1 MKTSPG
7 IKTGRART
15 PLRAATS
22 NTSALPKI
30 AHHFSPQS
38 STPDALDVE
47 VLSEKVSFDF
57 GFSRRGFVQVLG
69 AGLMVAVHVAPALAQ
84 RSGGGRGGGGGRSH
98 PVGARI
104 LIGQDDIITVMSGK
118 VEMGQGARAELTQA
132 AAEELRV
139 PLSQV
144 RAILGDTALTPDD
157 GLTAGSRTS
166 PSTVPAVR
174 QGAAAARQILVQL
187 ACERWKVE
195 PDSVEVGDGKISH
208 APSKRSLSY
217 AELTQGEGLAQAFAK
232 PPPSNIPLTA
242 RKDWKVLG
250 APAARAN
257 GRDLVTGAHQYPSD
271 IIRPGMLRGKVLRA
285 PSYGA
290 KLVSIDIEPA
300 KSMKGV
306 SVVQEDQFVG
316 VAAPT
321 TFAAERALE
330 AIAKTAKW
338 ETAPHPAS
346 KDLFDHLRQH
356 AHGGVPPNPFAE
368 EITKAH
374 KSLRQT
380 YQVAYVQHAPLETRG
395 ALAEWASEKL
405 TLWTGTQNPF
415 GYQGE
420 LARALHVPSANV
432 RVIVPDFGCGFGGK
446 HTGEAA
452 VEAARLARGVGK
464 PVLLKWTREEEFT
477 WAYFRPAA
485 VIEVEACID
494 DKGAL
499 TSWYCVNI
507 NSGGSALET
516 PYRASQARTRF
527 IASDA
532 PLRHGSYRALA
543 ATANNF
549 ARECFM
555 DELSAAAGSDP
566 LAFRLAHLENARP
579 EQKRLRA
586 VLEEATTRFKWTERS
601 REKKSN
607 HGVGLACGTEKGSY
621 VAACAEVEIDP
632 QEQKILVRRICQA
645 FECGAIL
652 NPAGLLSQVQGG
664 IIMALGPALREEMRF
679 EDGKMQNPRFSKYLV
694 PRFSDMPELDIHL
707 LDRPDLASAGGG
719 ETPLIAVAPAI
730 ANAVFHATGQRARQM
745 PIRLPGAKAA

>member
-1 MKTSPG
+1 MKTSLG
-7 IKTGRART
+7 KRTGRART
-15 PLRAATS
+15 PLRAAAS
-22 NTSALPKI
+22 NKSAISKTD
-30 AHHFSPQS
+30 HDFSTES
-38 STPDALDVE
+38 STIDPE
-47 VLSEKVSFDF
+47 ELSDKVSFDF

-69 AGLMVAVHVAPALAQ
+69 AGLMIAMHAAPALAQ
-84 RSGGGRGGGGGRSH
+84 RSGGGRGGGGGGRVR
-98 PVGARI
+98 PIDARI
-104 LIGQDDIITVMSGK
+104 LIGQDGIITVMSGK

-139 PLSQV
+139 PLIQV

-195 PDSVEVGDGKISH
+195 PDSVEVGGGKISH
-208 APSKRSLSY
+208 APSKRFLSY
-217 AELTQGEGLAQAFAK
+217 ADLAQGEGLAQAFAK
-232 PPPSNIPLTA
+232 PPPSDIPLTP

-250 APAARAN
+250 APAARPN

-271 IIRPGMLRGKVLRA
+271 IIRPGMLRGKILRA

-290 KLVSIDIEPA
+290 KLVSIDLEPA
-300 KSMKGV
+300 RAMKGV
-306 SVVQEDQFVG
+306 SVVQEEEFVG

-356 AHGGVPPNPFAE
+356 AHGGLPPNPFAE
-368 EITKAH
+368 EIAKAQ

-380 YQVAYVQHAPLETRG
+380 YQIAYVQHAPLETRV
-395 ALAEWASEKL
+395 ALAEWAGEKL
-405 TLWTGTQNPF
+405 TVWTGTQNPF

-420 LARALHVPSANV
+420 LARTLHAPSANV

-464 PVLLKWTREEEFT
+464 PVMLKWTREEEFT

-485 VIEVEACID
+485 VIDLEAGID

-516 PYRASQARTRF
+516 PYRAGQARTRF

-555 DELSAAAGSDP
+555 DELSVAAGIDP
-566 LAFRLAHLENARP
+566 LAFRLAHLENS
-579 EQKRLRA
+579 RLRA
-586 VLEEATTRFKWTERS
+586 VLEEAAKRFKWTERS

-607 HGVGLACGTEKGSY
+607 RGVGLACGTEKGSY

-632 QEQKILVRRICQA
+632 REQKILVRRICQV

-664 IIMALGPALREEMRF
+664 IVMALGPALREEMRF
-679 EDGKMQNPRFSKYLV
+679 EDGKMQNPRFSKYPV
-694 PRFSDMPELDIHL
+694 PRFSDLPELDIHL
-707 LDRPDLASAGGG
+707 LDRPDLPSAGGG